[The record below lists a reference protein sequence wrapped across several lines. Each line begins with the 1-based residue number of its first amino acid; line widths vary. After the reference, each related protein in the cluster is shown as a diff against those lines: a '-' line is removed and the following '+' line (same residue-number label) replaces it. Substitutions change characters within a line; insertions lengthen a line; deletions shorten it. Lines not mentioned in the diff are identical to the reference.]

1 LQIKN
6 HKQYRIGI
14 QNIISDTNANKILR
28 NKPFNINL
36 DIIKN
41 SRNSFEK
48 QNPKFNDELI
58 NFEKSVLKTKHNIN
72 TNNLKIIDSK
82 SKERE
87 TSLKKKLLKYNI
99 MELKHYNRLINQINI
114 NINNNI
120 SKSVQ
125 KNMMANYTKPLLT
138 NNNIINLNLILNNS
152 LNSNKNLD
160 SLQMISTSNGMKKNF
175 PTTPS
180 QLRYIPTKKSTLPSI
195 TISERI
201 KAKINSNKY
210 NSINSNNKYLSTE
223 TNYDKIE
230 KQKKIFLNNA
240 FKKHEYMRLN
250 YPRNHLI
257 N

>member
-1 LQIKN
+1 
-6 HKQYRIGI
+6 
-14 QNIISDTNANKILR
+14 
-28 NKPFNINL
+28 
-36 DIIKN
+36 
-41 SRNSFEK
+41 
-48 QNPKFNDELI
+48 
-58 NFEKSVLKTKHNIN
+58 
-72 TNNLKIIDSK
+72 
-82 SKERE
+82 
-87 TSLKKKLLKYNI
+87 

-125 KNMMANYTKPLLT
+125 KNMMANYTKPMLT

-160 SLQMISTSNGMKKNF
+160 SLQMISTSNAMKKNF

-180 QLRYIPTKKSTLPSI
+180 QLRYMPTKKSTLPSI
-195 TISERI
+195 TISDRI
-201 KAKINSNKY
+201 KAKINTNKY
-210 NSINSNNKYLSTE
+210 HSINNKYLGTE

-240 FKKHEYMRLN
+240 FKKHEYMKLN

-257 N
+257 NSNINNY